1 MEIFCADHSENT
13 MCELEIFLNKLS
25 INEDEKKIIL
35 QSIIPTQLKKF
46 DDQRNQVIIP
56 SH

>member
-1 MEIFCADHSENT
+1 